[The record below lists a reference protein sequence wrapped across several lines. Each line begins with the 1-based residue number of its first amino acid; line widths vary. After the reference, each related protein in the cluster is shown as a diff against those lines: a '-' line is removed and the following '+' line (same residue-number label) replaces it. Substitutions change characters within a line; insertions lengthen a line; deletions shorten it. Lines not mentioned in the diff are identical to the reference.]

1 MNNQVSDTGSD
12 ESYII
17 LILNNISMA
26 FVLSTDNYC
35 FIEFEFC
42 NFTDSVMMMGGYADV
57 IVIRHPKHGAM
68 TVSWTHFT

>member
-1 MNNQVSDTGSD
+1 
-12 ESYII
+12 
-17 LILNNISMA
+17 MA

-35 FIEFEFC
+35 FIEFDFC